1 LEEIVGCI
9 YRLMNFTRKDD
20 MDVENVV
27 GLICNMTLRDC
38 PERANIKGEQFK
50 KHKRKNAG

>member
-1 LEEIVGCI
+1 MGCI